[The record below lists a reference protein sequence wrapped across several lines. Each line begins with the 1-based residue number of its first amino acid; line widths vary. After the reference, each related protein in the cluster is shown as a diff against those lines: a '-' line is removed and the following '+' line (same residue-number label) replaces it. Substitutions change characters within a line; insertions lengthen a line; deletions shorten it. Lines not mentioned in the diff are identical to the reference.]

1 MPTNKKLRFRQKPP
15 SEDSEKNE
23 RWLLTYADMITLL
36 LGLFIV
42 MYSISTVDQEKLKT
56 VARQIRGGFGL
67 EGIGESLIFD
77 GGTDITEE
85 EIFLPKSK
93 IFRLWERLGFSL
105 KRLKNESKVLFGLDN
120 NEEIKLTVFASSLG
134 EGNLK
139 FDKDTDFTFQRLSEM
154 SKNMEIDIILR
165 VQIPYL
171 ENIEKKGYA
180 NNWDFNA
187 HRASLLADFLEL
199 KYGIPKN
206 QISIQ
211 AYSEFRK
218 MKTDNP
224 SPEEYAKQERIE
236 IIIRKKEN

>member
-1 MPTNKKLRFRQKPP
+1 MSNSKKPRMRFKGS
-15 SEDSEKNE
+15 SEEPEKSE

-77 GGTDITEE
+77 GGSDIAEE

-105 KRLKNESKVLFGLDN
+105 KKLRNESKVLFGLEN
-120 NEEIKLTVFASSLG
+120 NEEIKVTIFASSLG
-134 EGNLK
+134 EGNLRL
-139 FDKDTDFTFQRLSEM
+139 DKDSEFALQRLSEM
-154 SKNMEIDIILR
+154 SKNMDIDIMLR

-187 HRASLLADFLEL
+187 HRASLLADFLEK
-199 KYGIPKN
+199 KYGIQQG

-218 MKTDNP
+218 MKTENP
-224 SPEEYAKQERIE
+224 SPEEFAKQERIE
-236 IIIRKKEN
+236 VVIRKKDR